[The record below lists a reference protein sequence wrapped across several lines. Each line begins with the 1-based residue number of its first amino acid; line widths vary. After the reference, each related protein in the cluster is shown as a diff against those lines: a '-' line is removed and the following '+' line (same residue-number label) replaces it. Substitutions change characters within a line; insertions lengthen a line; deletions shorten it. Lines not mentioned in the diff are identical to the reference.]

1 MKTRDNLIKR
11 SFTNNTISSVFFCTI
26 FFLNVS
32 SILIDGSCELLQV
45 DVDVAASAEELTIPS
60 LKKVLRYMDVEIRVV
75 K

>member
-1 MKTRDNLIKR
+1 
-11 SFTNNTISSVFFCTI
+11 
-26 FFLNVS
+26 VS